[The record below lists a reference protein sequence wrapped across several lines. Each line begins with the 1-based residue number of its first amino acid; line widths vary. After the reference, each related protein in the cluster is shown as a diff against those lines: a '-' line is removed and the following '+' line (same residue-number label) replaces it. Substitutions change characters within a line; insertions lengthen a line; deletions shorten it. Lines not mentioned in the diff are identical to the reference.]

1 MQSEQYHDPSRHWDG
16 LHVDERFRPIYPSE
30 HVVRFLMGRFRK
42 RLHDGERLSALDI
55 GVGSG
60 RNTRLLCELGFDTSG
75 IDISAEG
82 VRQTERVLAK
92 VGFKATLSPA
102 SMTDLPFESDSFDAA
117 ISFGVFC
124 YGTSDDMRRAIAE
137 LHRVL
142 KVGGEAFVMVRTTDD
157 FRYGKGRALEPD
169 TYLLTIS
176 ETNEEGTVQH
186 FLSEPA
192 LQASFAA
199 FSDFKFE
206 KTETTFAERSRKD
219 SDWLVSLRK

>member
-30 HVVRFLMGRFRK
+30 PVVRFLLSRFRK
-42 RLHDGERLSALDI
+42 RLQDGERLSALDI
-55 GVGSG
+55 GVGGG

-82 VRQTERVLAK
+82 LTQTERLLAS
-92 VGFKATLSPA
+92 VGFKATLKRA
-102 SMTDLPFESDSFDAA
+102 RMTDLPFESNSFDTA
-117 ISFGVFC
+117 ISFGVFY
-124 YGTSDDMRRAIAE
+124 YGTADDMRRAIDE

-142 KVGGEAFVMVRTTDD
+142 KVGGEAFIVVRTTDD

-192 LQASFAA
+192 LQASFTA
-199 FSDFKFE
+199 FSDFNFE
-206 KTETTFAERSRKD
+206 KTETTFTARSRKD
-219 SDWLVSLRK
+219 SDWLVSVTK